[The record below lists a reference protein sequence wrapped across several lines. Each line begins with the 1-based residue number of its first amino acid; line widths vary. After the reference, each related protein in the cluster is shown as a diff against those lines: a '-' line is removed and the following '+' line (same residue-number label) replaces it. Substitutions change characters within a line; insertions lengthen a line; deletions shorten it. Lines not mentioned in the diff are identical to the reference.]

1 MILRR
6 NIHRRMEIWPRV
18 GKYHAS
24 CLIVLE
30 DKMVGMSLNGKENEV
45 AATVGDGI
53 NGSKEL

>member
-1 MILRR
+1 
-6 NIHRRMEIWPRV
+6 MEIWPRV

-30 DKMVGMSLNGKENEV
+30 DKMVGMSLNGNENEV